1 MHICRLIRIRRK
13 GAVKKQ
19 KKAAA
24 FFRTLPNVGIL
35 KASQIPQSDLLGC
48 KQGQAKKLDDFLR
61 RLKCVLKSSENHCD
75 MPL

>member
-13 GAVKKQ
+13 GAVKKH
-19 KKAAA
+19 KKAA

-61 RLKCVLKSSENHCD
+61 RLKCVLN
-75 MPL
+75 L